1 MVEKDLN
8 SEIKDLKE
16 LLSKDQISLYDA
28 IDQFVFL
35 IDNFQKNQQED
46 IVLFN
51 VEMSSINR
59 ELIEKN
65 NKIKER
71 IKSLN
76 RIIVLQELGIKFE
89 QEEIN
94 SLLSK

>member
-28 IDQFVFL
+28 IDQFIFL
-35 IDNFQKNQQED
+35 IENFQKNQHED

-76 RIIVLQELGIKFE
+76 RIIVLQELGIKFD